1 MTSVKVIAKNKKAFF
16 DFEIIDKFEAGIILN
31 GAEVKSIRHGNVNL
45 KGSYVLVTE
54 NAAFVNAM
62 HVGRYENATLCDYDP
77 TAQRKL
83 LLNLKEIDKL
93 RRAESDSGLT
103 VVPLDL
109 YLKKGLIKMTIAI
122 VRGKKQYD
130 KRQTVKKRDQDR
142 QISRIMKNR

>member
-62 HVGRYENATLCDYDP
+62 HVGRYENATLSDYDP

-142 QISRIMKNR
+142 QINRIMKNR